1 MSDLIKI
8 PQGLKQTKLGLLPK
22 EWELSTLQDYSEN
35 ITKGSTPTTYGFAW
49 VESGILFLRSEC
61 VSEVGLFLDPAMKIS
76 SEANDSLKRSQIKAG
91 DLLMTITG
99 NVGRVIKLPN
109 EFSGGNINQHIARI
123 RINGQNVIVDFVYQ
137 YLSQK
142 KIRDK
147 YLTITTGQAYPQ
159 ISLKQVRDTQIPLP
173 PLPEQRKIA
182 EILSTWDKAIE
193 TLQKLIEQ
201 KEKLKKGLMQQLLTG
216 NKRLPGFEG
225 EWEEVSL
232 GQVTD
237 RVTTRNSV
245 GCDNVVTISAK
256 RGFVRQEDFFNKR
269 VASKNTENYYLLKN
283 GEFAYNKSYSK
294 GYPMGVI
301 KRQDRYELAVVTTL
315 YQCFKLKES
324 LLDSNYAVHFFNSGI
339 LNKGLTRITQ
349 EGARAHGLLNISVSD
364 FYDLSFALPTK
375 LEQIAI
381 GKILSIAEQELDS
394 LKEKKRLIVSQ
405 KKGLMQQLL
414 TGKTRVKA

>member
-1 MSDLIKI
+1 MKHQSNIEPWKFVILAELAFIKGGYAFKSNEMKTTRQPYQVVKMSNLYGGKLDLNRNPSFLPNVTEKHIEYSLKPNDIIISLTGTIGKRDFGFSDMI
-8 PQGLKQTKLGLLPK
+8 PDQSGLLLNQRLCVIRAK
-22 EWELSTLQDYSEN
+22 RNISQWFLAHALKSDYFLYHFFQEG
-35 ITKGSTPTTYGFAW
+35 KGG
-49 VESGILFLRSEC
+49 
-61 VSEVGLFLDPAMKIS
+61 
-76 SEANDSLKRSQIKAG
+76 
-91 DLLMTITG
+91 TG
-99 NVGRVIKLPN
+99 NQANVG
-109 EFSGGNINQHIARI
+109 INDLR
-123 RINGQNVIVDFVYQ
+123 
-137 YLSQK
+137 L
-142 KIRDK
+142 
-147 YLTITTGQAYPQ
+147 
-159 ISLKQVRDTQIPLP
+159 LKIPLP

-193 TLQKLIEQ
+193 TLEKLIEQ

-216 NKRLPGFEG
+216 KKRLPGFEG

-237 RVTTRNSV
+237 RVITRNSV
-245 GCDNVVTISAK
+245 GCDNIVTISAK
-256 RGFVRQEDFFNKR
+256 QGFVRQEDFFNKR

-301 KRQDRYELAVVTTL
+301 KRQDRYDTAVVTTL
-315 YQCFKLKES
+315 YQCFKINES
-324 LLDSNYAVHFFNSGI
+324 HLDSDYAVHFFNSGI
-339 LNKGLTRITQ
+339 LNKSLTRITQ

-381 GKILSIAEQELDS
+381 GKVLSIAEQELDS
-394 LKEKKRLIVSQ
+394 LTEKKRLIVSQ